1 MEIKMNALKGMDL
14 AGKKVLFRPD
24 INSPIDPATKK
35 IVNDNRLRKN
45 AATLQYML
53 EQGAA
58 VAIIAHQ
65 GDTQDYQNLI
75 PLAEHAEKLTELTG
89 HKVAYIDDVCG
100 PAALDAVRQLPAGE
114 AIILGNLRYL
124 GEELSTFVNFVK
136 LTDEQMKNV
145 WHVRTLAPLFD
156 LYVNDAFSAAHRSA
170 PSMVAFPAL
179 LPSAAGFQFFAEY
192 EALSGVLHGA
202 KHPSMF
208 VLGGAK
214 ISDAFGM
221 MEPVLQNGTADR
233 ILTTGVTGIIM
244 HIARGVRFGEK
255 QMQFLRDRDMLTFV
269 EPAKKYLEMFPD
281 RFELP
286 RDLAYE
292 KDGKR
297 VECTVT
303 DEMPDE
309 LFFDVGAQ
317 TVDDYRALLA
327 TAKTIFANGPAGM
340 YEKEEL
346 FSFGTNGIWNA
357 IADSAAYSVIGGGD
371 TVTSATKY
379 AGRERFSYVCTAGG
393 AMVRFMSGKKLP
405 LIEAMERAWARE
417 HGKI

>member
-1 MEIKMNALKGMDL
+1 
-14 AGKKVLFRPD
+14 
-24 INSPIDPATKK
+24 
-35 IVNDNRLRKN
+35 
-45 AATLQYML
+45 
-53 EQGAA
+53 
-58 VAIIAHQ
+58 
-65 GDTQDYQNLI
+65 
-75 PLAEHAEKLTELTG
+75 
-89 HKVAYIDDVCG
+89 
-100 PAALDAVRQLPAGE
+100 
-114 AIILGNLRYL
+114 
-124 GEELSTFVNFVK
+124 
-136 LTDEQMKNV
+136 
-145 WHVRTLAPLFD
+145 
-156 LYVNDAFSAAHRSA
+156 
-170 PSMVAFPAL
+170 
-179 LPSAAGFQFFAEY
+179 
-192 EALSGVLHGA
+192 
-202 KHPSMF
+202 
-208 VLGGAK
+208 
-214 ISDAFGM
+214 M

-317 TVDDYRALLA
+317 TVADYRALLA